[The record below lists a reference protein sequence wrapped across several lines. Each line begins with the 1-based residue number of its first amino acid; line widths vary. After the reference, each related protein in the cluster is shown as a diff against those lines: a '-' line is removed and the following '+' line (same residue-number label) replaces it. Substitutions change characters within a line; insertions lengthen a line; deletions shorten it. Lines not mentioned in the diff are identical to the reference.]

1 MALQSLSSPDVDK
14 NRSLVSE
21 EYVTKAM
28 PPLLGSL
35 DMMVVYVMII
45 FFITNSTTAIS
56 NGGAATFTYW
66 ILGALTFFIPSAIAT
81 AQLGHMLPHEGSLYN
96 WTHKAFGGYWS
107 FFVAFCAWFP
117 GVLLMVGGADT
128 VVTYLQG
135 LNPNW
140 LTQPWQQGVA
150 IVLLLMLSCVIAI
163 RPFRTVQNMAN
174 VMMFVILF
182 AVIIVGIAGFVWL
195 SKGNPSATS
204 FSHPSDWAINP
215 GNFVVFGATTQA
227 YLGIEVP
234 MNMGGE
240 ILGRRV
246 ITRHLLWGSFI
257 VIVGY
262 LISTFSLLVV
272 QGQAAAGSLFAV
284 VTIVDMGLNKFL
296 GNVTAIC
303 IMGFFLMA
311 PVVYNY
317 AYARLLLVGGI
328 DKRLPV
334 DIGRLNKY
342 RVPAN
347 AIMFQTL
354 VAIVLTIIIFVV
366 VPISVP
372 LGKPADLT
380 SNIYNIILAASTLV
394 WAISTAFLFI
404 NLVKF
409 YFDDR
414 QRFRQKLIFP
424 LPLLAVCIVFGTI
437 ACALSIVDTLFNS
450 WVPQTQIDNSHWW
463 YIIGGLTLVCLIV
476 AAIGSMLASSEAA
489 WQSLSK

>member
-1 MALQSLSSPDVDK
+1 MAFQSLSSPDVGN

-21 EYVTKAM
+21 EYAAKAM

-66 ILGALTFFIPSAIAT
+66 VLGALTFFIPSAIAT

-174 VMMFVILF
+174 VMMFVILL

-240 ILGRRV
+240 ILGRKV

-296 GNVTAIC
+296 GNITAIC

-347 AIMFQTL
+347 AMMFQTL
-354 VAIVLTIIIFVV
+354 VAIVLAIIIFVV
-366 VPISVP
+366 VPITVP

-409 YFDDR
+409 YLDDR
-414 QRFRQKLIFP
+414 QNFRKKLIFP
-424 LPLLAVCIVFGTI
+424 LPVLAVCIVFGII

-450 WVPQTQIDNSHWW
+450 WVPQTQIDNGHWW

-489 WQSLSK
+489 WQNLSK